1 MSNQH
6 IREYLL
12 ELRKEVMKKV
22 EELATQYDIPK
33 DEVVFLMTTGV
44 YVNDGEQLMLG
55 VSSTASSDAEME
67 GLLSGM
73 DSVLEN
79 LYEEPEEGTIDW
91 WLDRLTPPDDEL
103 LN

>member
-1 MSNQH
+1 MNNQH

-12 ELRKEVMKKV
+12 ELRNEVMKKV

-44 YVNDGEQLMLG
+44 YVNDGEQLMMG
-55 VSSTASSDAEME
+55 VCSTANSDVEIE

-73 DSVLEN
+73 DSILEN

-91 WLDRLTPPDDEL
+91 WLDRLTPPDDEM